1 MATAHINI
9 GSNIGDRLSLLR
21 KAVAAVELAFNTKA
35 VCSGPI
41 ESEPWGFD
49 SPNGFI
55 NIGINIEV
63 GNMEPIEVLR
73 KLLAAQATVDS
84 SPHRNADGGY
94 IDRLIDIDLIAIDNV
109 VIDTEE
115 LTLPHP
121 RMHLR
126 EFVLRPMSELL
137 PSWRHPLL
145 HATSAE
151 LLRRL

>member
-9 GSNIGDRLSLLR
+9 GSNIGDRLSLIGE
-21 KAVAAVELAFNTKA
+21 AVAAVELVFNCTA
-35 VCSGPI
+35 ICSNPI
-41 ESEPWGFD
+41 ESAPWGYD

-55 NIGINIEV
+55 NIGVNIEV
-63 GNMEPIEVLR
+63 GNMAPAEVLR
-73 KLLAAQATVDS
+73 LLLTAQAQVDS

-145 HATSAE
+145 HATAAE
-151 LLRRL
+151 LLRQL

>member
-9 GSNIGDRLSLLR
+9 GSNIGDRLALIGQ
-21 KAVAAVELAFNTKA
+21 AVAAVELIFNTPA
-35 VCSGPI
+35 TCSEPI

-55 NIGINIEV
+55 NIGVNIEV
-63 GNMEPIEVLR
+63 GEMTPEEVLQR
-73 KLLAAQATVDS
+73 LLQAQAQIDS

-145 HATSAE
+145 NATPAE
-151 LLRRL
+151 LLERL